1 MRVKRLLNIIFIL
14 ILILSFP
21 FISFSEEIYEYERM
35 WPVLGQPWYF
45 NRPHGLAVDSGG
57 YVYVADTYNHRIQKL
72 TSDGQFV
79 TKWGSYGSGDGQFD
93 NPSGIAI
100 DGSGNLYVVEIG
112 SDRIQK
118 FKSNGEFVAKWGSY
132 GSGDGEFDSPA
143 AIAIDSS
150 GNVYVADTYNHRVQ
164 KLTSDGQFVTK
175 WGSWGSGDGQF
186 SWPNGVAVDSSGN
199 VYVADTGNCRI
210 QKFTSNGQFVTKW
223 GSLGNGND
231 QLSSPCGIVVDS
243 TGYVYVVDSEN
254 QRVQKF
260 TTNGQFVT
268 NWGSSGNGDG
278 QFDCAFGIT
287 VDSSDNVYIT
297 DICDNRIQKFTSN
310 GQFISKWGSLGSGN
324 GQFFSPGGLA
334 IDSGGNVY
342 VADAANCRI
351 QKFTSNGQFVTK
363 WGSVGDE
370 NGQFS
375 SPQGIAVDGSGYVFV
390 VDTYNYRI
398 QKFNSNGQFIAKWG
412 SEGTGDSQFRRPWG
426 IAIDS
431 SGNVYITEAD
441 NNRIQKFN
449 SNGQFITKWGS
460 EGTGDGQF
468 SVPQG
473 IAVDSGGNVYV
484 ADSYNARIQKFNSNG
499 QFITKW
505 GGAGSEDGQFMEPW
519 DLAVDSSGNIFVAD
533 TLNHRIQKFTP
544 NGEFVTK
551 WGSLG
556 SNPGEFSYEGG
567 IAVSS
572 DGKVYVSDTGNN
584 RIQVFKPAS
593 YVPSNKI
600 IKAIIVAGSGPY
612 KGNNLWDATEMN
624 ANFAYRVLTYQGYT
638 NDTIYYL
645 SSDRNLDLNGDRI
658 PDVDADATNSNL
670 RSAITQWAKDA
681 ESLVVYLTGHGG
693 DGTFRMSE
701 TETLNAQDLASWLD
715 ELQGTMGGLVT
726 VIYDAC
732 ESGSFVSKL
741 VPPSGKQRILITST
755 SPGEPAYFLSQGALS
770 FSYTFWSQIFGG
782 AKIYDAYVVG
792 KDVIGVAMGVGKS
805 QNPEIDDNGNG
816 VGNEKT
822 DGDVARN
829 KYIGKGFIIAGDIPS
844 ISTISQDQVLNGQTS
859 ATITVEVVT
868 TGRITRVWA
877 IVHSPDFTNPTDTP
891 ITNLPSFDLI
901 WNEQNRRYEGT
912 YNGFTVMGTYTVTVY
927 AMNEAMIV
935 SVPRTTKVE
944 QLLSTLYTLTVSNS
958 GTGTGTV
965 TSSPSGIDC
974 GSDCSESYGEGAI
987 VTLTATPD
995 AGSTFGGWSG
1005 DASGS
1010 VNPLTLT
1017 IDGNKNVTANFIQNQ
1032 YTLTVNIAPPG
1043 TGSVTKNPD
1052 KASYGHGE
1060 TVQLTATTTPGFTFN
1075 NWSGDASG
1083 SVNPLTLTI
1092 DGNKNVTA
1100 NFVQNQYTLNV
1111 NIAPPGTGSVTK
1123 SPDKASYGHG
1133 ETVQLTATTTPGFT
1147 FNNWS
1152 GDASGSTNPITLT
1165 MDGNK
1170 TVTANFTVT
1179 NGPDI
1184 LVTPLTYD
1192 FGNVKVKKSKSAS
1205 FKVQNDGKANL
1216 TIATL
1221 MIGPDA
1227 SMFRLTSGGG
1237 NKTIKPGKFLTLKV
1251 TFKPTSKGS
1260 KQATLRITSN
1270 DPDTPLTDIPLSG
1283 TGQ

>member
-1 MRVKRLLNIIFIL
+1 MMKGSFFKTLLIWLYIL
-14 ILILSFP
+14 LLPLIAS
-21 FISFSEEIYEYERM
+21 SEEIYEYERM

-93 NPSGIAI
+93 SPTAIAI
-100 DGSGNLYVVEIG
+100 DNSGNVYIVDG
-112 SDRIQK
+112 GNARIQK
-118 FKSNGEFVAKWGSY
+118 FTSNGEFIAKWGSY
-132 GSGDGEFDSPA
+132 GSGDGQFDSPT

-150 GNVYVADTYNHRVQ
+150 GNVYVADTYNHRIQ

-175 WGSWGSGDGQF
+175 WGSSGSGDGQF

-231 QLSSPCGIVVDS
+231 QLSSPCGIAVDS
-243 TGYVYVVDSEN
+243 SGYVYVVDSEN

-260 TTNGQFVT
+260 TTNGQFVSK
-268 NWGSSGNGDG
+268 WGSSGSGDG
-278 QFDCAFGIT
+278 QFNCALGIT
-287 VDSSDNVYIT
+287 VDGSDNVYVT

-310 GQFISKWGSLGSGN
+310 GQFITRWKSGGSGN
-324 GQFFSPGGLA
+324 GQFFLPGGLA

-351 QKFTSNGQFVTK
+351 QKFTFTGQFVTK
-363 WGSVGDE
+363 WGSSGE
-370 NGQFS
+370 GNGQFN

-390 VDTYNYRI
+390 VDIYNYRI

-412 SEGTGDSQFRRPWG
+412 SEGTGDGQFRRPWG

-473 IAVDSGGNVYV
+473 IAVDSSGNVYV
-484 ADSYNARIQKFNSNG
+484 ADSYNARIQKFASNG
-499 QFITKW
+499 EFITKW

-519 DLAVDSSGNIFVAD
+519 DLAVDSSGNIYVAD
-533 TLNHRIQKFTP
+533 TLNHRIQKLTP
-544 NGEFVTK
+544 DGQFVTK

-556 SNPGEFSYEGG
+556 SNVGGFSAPGG

-584 RIQVFKPAS
+584 RIQVFKPES
-593 YVPSNKI
+593 YVPSNKV

-670 RSAITQWAKDA
+670 QSAITQWANDA

-693 DGTFRMSE
+693 DGSFRMSE
-701 TETLNAQDLASWLD
+701 TEILRAEDLALWLN
-715 ELQGTMGGLVT
+715 ELQEMMQGLVT
-726 VIYDAC
+726 IVYDAC

-741 VPPSGKQRILITST
+741 APPSGKQRILITST

-770 FSYTFWSQIFGG
+770 FSYPFWSQIFGG
-782 AKIYDAYVVG
+782 AKIYDAYVMA
-792 KDVIGVAMGVGKS
+792 KDVVGVAIGAGKS
-805 QNPEIDDNGNG
+805 QNPEIDDNGDGIGNG
-816 VGNEKT
+816 KN
-822 DGDVARN
+822 DGDLARN
-829 KYIGKGFIIAGDIPS
+829 KYIGKGFATAGDIPL
-844 ISTISQDQVLNGQTS
+844 ISTISPDQRLSGQTS
-859 ATITVEVVT
+859 ATITVEIVS
-868 TGRITRVWA
+868 TGRITKVWG
-877 IVHSPDFTNPTDTP
+877 VVYSPDLINTPGNP
-891 ITNLPSFDLI
+891 ITDLPSFDLKCI
-901 WNEQNRRYEGT
+901 DQEKKKYEGT
-912 YNGFTVMGTYTVTVY
+912 YNGFTVEGTYTVTVY
-927 AMNEAMIV
+927 AMNEAMII
-935 SVPRTTKVE
+935 SLPRTTEVE
-944 QLLSTLYTLTVSNS
+944 QLLSTQYTLTVSKS
-958 GTGTGTV
+958 GTGNGTV

-974 GSDCSESYGEGAI
+974 GSDCSESYNQGTS
-987 VTLTATPD
+987 VTLTAT
-995 AGSTFGGWSG
+995 AASGSIFGGWSG
-1005 DASGS
+1005 ACSGTGTCTVTMNAAKS
-1010 VNPLTLT
+1010 
-1017 IDGNKNVTANFIQNQ
+1017 VTATFNPQAVG
-1032 YTLTVNIAPPG
+1032 YTLTVLKSG
-1043 TGSVTKNPD
+1043 TGIGSVTSSPAGINCGD
-1052 KASYGHGE
+1052 DCSE
-1060 TVQLTATTTPGFTFN
+1060 TYTKVQKVKLTAKADASSTFVG
-1075 NWSGDASG
+1075 WSGGGCSG
-1083 SVNPLTLTI
+1083 TKTCT
-1092 DGNKNVTA
+1092 VT
-1100 NFVQNQYTLNV
+1100 V
-1111 NIAPPGTGSVTK
+1111 
-1123 SPDKASYGHG
+1123 D
-1133 ETVQLTATTTPGFT
+1133 TVV
-1147 FNNWS
+1147 
-1152 GDASGSTNPITLT
+1152 
-1165 MDGNK
+1165 
-1170 TVTANFTVT
+1170 TVTADFALKI
-1179 NGPDI
+1179 PDI
-1184 LVTPLTYD
+1184 SVAQTPID
-1192 FGNVKVKKSKSAS
+1192 FGNIKVGKRGTKTLKIPNNGTGDLVITLSGLEGTAFSIQGSSGVTIKAKKSY
-1205 FKVQNDGKANL
+1205 
-1216 TIATL
+1216 
-1221 MIGPDA
+1221 
-1227 SMFRLTSGGG
+1227 
-1237 NKTIKPGKFLTLKV
+1237 TLKV
-1251 TFKPTSKGS
+1251 LFTPKSTGLEIAILEIS
-1260 KQATLRITSN
+1260 SN
-1270 DPDTPLTDIPLSG
+1270 DPDTPALDISLSG